1 MMVCYMAKYVAEN
14 SSNNAWNVNYNGNAN
29 NNNGVVPVQEHV
41 TSRDIVRAYR
51 NCIRN
56 KKTISGNF
64 TFGSSLLR
72 NLAKL
77 KHDLNS
83 GSCKPS
89 RSYMFVVTWPK
100 PREVWVSCFRDRV
113 VNHLIALRIIPILEP
128 KLHPGN
134 AACVKGRGTLFAINK
149 VISDFRKCSGNY
161 AKPVYFLKLDIAGCF
176 TSINRAILADLCMK
190 LDIDDFVKRL
200 IVDIVNVDCTDGAVY
215 LTPWL
220 HDLIPKHKSLRY
232 TDKAL
237 GLPIGNLMSQ
247 ILSGYIYLHQLD
259 LFIKQNGIKYYTRYV
274 DDIVIISDDRKN
286 LERAPEMIASF
297 LQSKLRLDIAK
308 EKTSI
313 SCNIVKFCGRI
324 IKPWRT
330 YCIRRYYQSII
341 NAPSVQS
348 LISYKGLLKHSNSY
362 NAWCYCIAR
371 RQLKNSSFSIA

>member
-1 MMVCYMAKYVAEN
+1 MAKYVAEN
-14 SSNNAWNVNYNGNAN
+14 SSTNAWNVNYNGNAN
-29 NNNGVVPVQEHV
+29 NNNQNNNNGVVPVQEHA

-64 TFGSSLLR
+64 TFGSSLLH

-83 GSCKPS
+83 GSYKPS

-113 VNHLIALRIIPILEP
+113 VNHLIVLRIIPILEP
-128 KLHPGN
+128 RLHPGN

-161 AKPVYFLKLDIAGCF
+161 AKPVYFLKLDIAGYF

-190 LDIDDFVKRL
+190 LDVDDFVKRL
-200 IVDIVNVDCTDGAVY
+200 IIDIVDADCTDGAVY

-220 HDLIPKHKSLRY
+220 HDLVPRHKSLRY

-237 GLPIGNLMSQ
+237 GLSIGNLMSQ

-259 LFIKQNGIKYYTRYV
+259 IFIKQNDIKYYTRYV
-274 DDIVIISDDRKN
+274 DDIVIIDNSRKN
-286 LERAPEMIASF
+286 LERALEMITSF
-297 LQSKLRLDIAK
+297 LRTKLMLDIAK

-313 SCNIVKFCGRI
+313 SLNVVKFCGRI

-341 NAPSVQS
+341 NAPSTQS

-362 NAWCYCIAR
+362 NAWRYCIER
-371 RQLKNSSFSIA
+371 RQSRSP